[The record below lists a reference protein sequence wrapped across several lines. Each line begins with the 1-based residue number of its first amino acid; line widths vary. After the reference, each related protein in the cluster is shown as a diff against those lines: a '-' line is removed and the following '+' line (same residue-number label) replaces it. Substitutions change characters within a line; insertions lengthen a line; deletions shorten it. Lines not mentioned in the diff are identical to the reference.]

1 MLIVYVFQEMDLI
14 EENLIAEL
22 EQAKAVVTA
31 SQPGESNEL
40 FIESKSVIE
49 SLDDAEAPRLS
60 LLEKL
65 EMKKKELVR

>member
-22 EQAKAVVTA
+22 EQAQAVVTA

-49 SLDDAEAPRLS
+49 SLDDAEAPSLS

>member
-22 EQAKAVVTA
+22 EQAQAVVTA

>member
-31 SQPGESNEL
+31 SQRGESNEL

-49 SLDDAEAPRLS
+49 SLDDAEAPSLS

-65 EMKKKELVR
+65 EMKKKERVR

>member
-1 MLIVYVFQEMDLI
+1 MLIVFVFQEMDLI

>member
-31 SQPGESNEL
+31 SQRGESNEL

>member
-1 MLIVYVFQEMDLI
+1 MDLI

-31 SQPGESNEL
+31 SQRGESNEL